1 MVAIWS
7 PAAKIAAERRL
18 WLAVLRAQRE
28 LGVEVPEAAIADYQR
43 VVDQID
49 LDSIAARERVLRHDV
64 KARIEEFNA
73 LAGHEHVHK
82 GMTSRDLTENVE
94 QMQIRQSLE
103 LVHAHGIA
111 VAARLADRA
120 VAYRDVVMAGRSHN
134 VAAQATTLGKR
145 FASACEETL
154 IALRRIGELLDRYPL
169 RGIKGPMGTAQDML
183 DLFDGDTAR
192 LAELERRVAGHLGFS
207 AVLDSVGQVYPR
219 SLDHDVLSALVQLGA
234 GPSSMA
240 HTIRLMAGHELVTEG
255 FAEGQVGSS
264 AMPHKMNTRSCERV
278 NGLQV
283 VLRGFASM
291 TAELAGA
298 QWNEGDV
305 FCSVVRRVAL
315 PDAFFAIDGQIETF
329 LTVLDEF
336 GAYPA
341 VIQRELDR
349 YLPFLATTKVLIA
362 AVRAGMGR
370 EAAHEVIKEHA
381 VAVALAMR
389 ERGAEP
395 DLLDRLAADPRLPLD
410 RAALDAALA
419 DKRSFTGAAADQVD
433 RVVAAAGELT
443 ERHPDAARYAPGAI
457 L

>member
-1 MVAIWS
+1 
-7 PAAKIAAERRL
+7 
-18 WLAVLRAQRE
+18 
-28 LGVEVPEAAIADYQR
+28 
-43 VVDQID
+43 
-49 LDSIAARERVLRHDV
+49 
-64 KARIEEFNA
+64 
-73 LAGHEHVHK
+73 
-82 GMTSRDLTENVE
+82 
-94 QMQIRQSLE
+94 
-103 LVHAHGIA
+103 
-111 VAARLADRA
+111 
-120 VAYRDVVMAGRSHN
+120 
-134 VAAQATTLGKR
+134 
-145 FASACEETL
+145 
-154 IALRRIGELLDRYPL
+154 
-169 RGIKGPMGTAQDML
+169 
-183 DLFDGDTAR
+183 
-192 LAELERRVAGHLGFS
+192 
-207 AVLDSVGQVYPR
+207 
-219 SLDHDVLSALVQLGA
+219 
-234 GPSSMA
+234 MA

-255 FAEGQVGSS
+255 FAPGQVGSS

-315 PDAFFAIDGQIETF
+315 PDAFFAIDGMIETF

-336 GAYPA
+336 GAFPA

-362 AVRAGMGR
+362 AVRGGMGR

-389 ERGAEP
+389 EGAEP
-395 DLLDRLAADPRLPLD
+395 DLLDRLAADPRLQLD

-419 DKRSFTGAAADQVD
+419 DEQSFTGAAGAQVD
-433 RVVAAAGELT
+433 AVVAAVSDLVRRYPE
-443 ERHPDAARYAPGAI
+443 AAKYTPGAI